1 MRFRTTHCTLFND
14 KLIIFLFFVR
24 NHLNTKG
31 SHLIQCTQSVDFT
44 PFSVLITTL
53 SRTSLHSVTNQID
66 FFYPLDQKT
75 TKIMSNTSIQCKF
88 NLFSQFV
95 NTQMSDF
102 LTQIASEYKIDS
114 DELTEKWANFT
125 GLPKKTVKTSD
136 EPTVKDL
143 RAKLRSHGLK
153 VSGKKEELIDRLDK
167 FDRGVLPDTVT
178 LTGYEAMTVKQLKE
192 KLRERG
198 LTVGGKKAE
207 LIEKLHDSDNSS
219 GDESEDEEQNE
230 YKSMTVKK
238 LTEEMNN
245 RGIKKS
251 KGDKKAD
258 LIDKLIEWDNEDHSD
273 SEDEDSDSDS
283 ECSDCETDDE
293 DDENTQRG
301 LFSELD

>member
-1 MRFRTTHCTLFND
+1 
-14 KLIIFLFFVR
+14 
-24 NHLNTKG
+24 
-31 SHLIQCTQSVDFT
+31 
-44 PFSVLITTL
+44 
-53 SRTSLHSVTNQID
+53 
-66 FFYPLDQKT
+66 
-75 TKIMSNTSIQCKF
+75 
-88 NLFSQFV
+88 
-95 NTQMSDF
+95 MSDF

-219 GDESEDEEQNE
+219 GDESEDEVHIE
-230 YKSMTVKK
+230 
-238 LTEEMNN
+238 TE
-245 RGIKKS
+245 S
-251 KGDKKAD
+251 HP
-258 LIDKLIEWDNEDHSD
+258 LVFSHTST
-273 SEDEDSDSDS
+273 
-283 ECSDCETDDE
+283 ECSLFFSQILLSVFSLSFNLFRGTDVFTE
-293 DDENTQRG
+293 SAFASTG
-301 LFSELD
+301 KPWKAMFSHLNHLKWLSDFN